1 MDQQVNWKKN
11 GLVKIGAPRSAE
23 GEKEIF
29 GLQARH
35 SREPRTEC
43 LQQPGQKLRHCRF
56 TNTFIERPTPLP
68 KLLETLDLQKKPVWI
83 RLVAFGY
90 LCVDYVGSGGK
101 DLGFQRR
108 SYPLADFLE
117 ATRDRDVLDQLKDYE
132 EGCRLL
138 TEVTL

>member
-1 MDQQVNWKKN
+1 M
-11 GLVKIGAPRSAE
+11 
-23 GEKEIF
+23 
-29 GLQARH
+29 
-35 SREPRTEC
+35 
-43 LQQPGQKLRHCRF
+43 
-56 TNTFIERPTPLP
+56 
-68 KLLETLDLQKKPVWI
+68 
-83 RLVAFGY
+83 
-90 LCVDYVGSGGK
+90 DYVGSVGK

>member
-1 MDQQVNWKKN
+1 M
-11 GLVKIGAPRSAE
+11 
-23 GEKEIF
+23 
-29 GLQARH
+29 
-35 SREPRTEC
+35 
-43 LQQPGQKLRHCRF
+43 
-56 TNTFIERPTPLP
+56 
-68 KLLETLDLQKKPVWI
+68 DLQKKPVLWI

-90 LCVDYVGSGGK
+90 LCVDYVGSVGK